1 MQAKEQIKLKNTPKT
16 NSAIRLPEADCTGG
30 KSLRNGQH

>member
-16 NSAIRLPEADCTGG
+16 NSAIKLPEAQAEA
-30 KSLRNGQH
+30 RV